1 MKAEICE
8 SFVRSLQAMK
18 EVMEKRTE
26 AHRGQML
33 HQIST
38 PDPAEETYSTEEGG
52 CCCYFSLCVRT

>member
-8 SFVRSLQAMK
+8 CFVRSLQAMK

-38 PDPAEETYSTEEGG
+38 PDPAEETYSTEGG